1 MAIIDKQQLRTELLA
16 LESMSIEEARSL
28 YDAYLKGARLDRS
41 GPIDDGD
48 RSQSAQNSA
57 SAAQFEEQAHLHEG
71 HRKTIEAIDFG
82 VKQEVGP
89 GAVVRVN
96 GRYFVIAL
104 PTPVIRLSGVEVLG
118 ISTDAPLYK
127 AMKGLRVGGTFEFHD
142 KEVVVE
148 EVQ

>member
-1 MAIIDKQQLRTELLA
+1 MSVIDKQALRAELLV
-16 LESMSIEEARSL
+16 LESMSIDEARNL

-57 SAAQFEEQAHLHEG
+57 SATQFEEQVHLHES
-71 HRKTIEAIDFG
+71 HRKIIEAIDFG
-82 VKQEVGP
+82 AKQEVVP

-104 PTPVIRLSGVEVLG
+104 PTPVMRLSGVDVLG

-148 EVQ
+148 EIQ